1 MQSQKPPSEEAED
14 KHENTSEAASG
25 GAEQVHSGSYV
36 ILDYTIQIKETNEVI
51 ETTSEEKAKEADVF
65 DPGKVYE
72 PKLVIAGKGRLLK
85 AIEDELTG
93 MRQDMTKTIEIPSDK
108 AFGQRDP
115 RKVRTLPIR
124 KFRSSDVNPVVGAR
138 VNIDGKE
145 GIVRSAG
152 SGRVQV
158 DFNPYLAGKSLRC
171 ECKVVKVVVDDLE
184 KIKALLHDKMVD
196 VDIGK
201 FGFELQKPVLK
212 ITMPPEAFLLPGLQ
226 VSKRIIAKDIQET
239 IQDISDVQYL
249 EIYSKASA
257 D

>member
-1 MQSQKPPSEEAED
+1 MNPQEPAREEKKE
-14 KHENTSEAASG
+14 KHENTAESTSV
-25 GAEQVHSGSYV
+25 GAEQVQSGSYV
-36 ILDYTIQIKETNEVI
+36 ILDYSIKIKETNEVI
-51 ETTSEEKAKEADVF
+51 ETTSEEKAKEAGVF
-65 DPGKVYE
+65 DPGKIYE

-93 MRQDMTKTIEIPSDK
+93 MQQDATKTIEIPSEK

-115 RKVRTLPIR
+115 QKVRTLPIR

-145 GIVRSAG
+145 GIVRSMG

-158 DFNPYLAGKSLRC
+158 DFNPYLAGKSLIC
-171 ECKVVKVVVDDLE
+171 ECKVVKVLVDDLD
-184 KIKALLHDKMVD
+184 KMKALVHDKIID
-196 VDIGK
+196 VDISK
-201 FGFELQKPVLK
+201 FKFEMQKPVLK
-212 ITMPPEAFLLPGLQ
+212 ITVPQEAFLLPGLQ

-239 IQDISDVQYL
+239 IQDITEVQYL
-249 EIYSKASA
+249 ENYSKTSG